1 MTQFKSIQIN
11 SNLAPFSLRNMSCC
25 GNVDTRSKVST
36 TSWSLMP
43 MPWLLERPSLYQCDS
58 EGSADFKILDHLRL
72 ILTLYIYILD
82 KFNIWLSVCPKR
94 GCLAR
99 CCRTKCSCADLYRL
113 LVRSGTHACNW
124 PVVGRRNLQKRWL
137 RTEEPPAADKQF
149 LGQNR
154 NCIVYKKKPSIT
166 QMP

>member
-72 ILTLYIYILD
+72 ILTLYIYIYWTSLIFD
-82 KFNIWLSVCPKR
+82 LAYVLNVGAWQGAVERNVLVQICTGYSWEAGPTPATGQWWGGATCRR
-94 GCLAR
+94 GG
-99 CCRTKCSCADLYRL
+99 
-113 LVRSGTHACNW
+113 SGLKNHQQLTSSFW
-124 PVVGRRNLQKRWL
+124 V
-137 RTEEPPAADKQF
+137 RTEIASYTK
-149 LGQNR
+149 R
-154 NCIVYKKKPSIT
+154 NHR
-166 QMP
+166 

>member
-72 ILTLYIYILD
+72 ILTLYIYWTSLIFDLAYVL
-82 KFNIWLSVCPKR
+82 NVGAWQGAVERNVLVQICTGYSWEAGPTPATGQWWGGATCRR
-94 GCLAR
+94 GG
-99 CCRTKCSCADLYRL
+99 
-113 LVRSGTHACNW
+113 SGLKNHQQLTSSFW
-124 PVVGRRNLQKRWL
+124 V
-137 RTEEPPAADKQF
+137 RTEIASYTK
-149 LGQNR
+149 R
-154 NCIVYKKKPSIT
+154 NHR
-166 QMP
+166 